1 MRIKYIL
8 TVVVISIF
16 MSGCSYLQVD
26 GDMNSNPWDYYYVKK
41 SYSTQFVSTF
51 YHQQP
56 NKITKSQYRISPP
69 YIQNMYEKIDG
80 DECDEI
86 HCPQI

>member
-1 MRIKYIL
+1 MKIKYVLIIIVINIL
-8 TVVVISIF
+8 LI
-16 MSGCSYLQVD
+16 GCSSVQIHHR
-26 GDMNSNPWDYYYVKK
+26 NNPNPWNYYYTKK
-41 SYSTQFVSTF
+41 DYQLNYIAQF
-51 YHQQP
+51 YYQQP